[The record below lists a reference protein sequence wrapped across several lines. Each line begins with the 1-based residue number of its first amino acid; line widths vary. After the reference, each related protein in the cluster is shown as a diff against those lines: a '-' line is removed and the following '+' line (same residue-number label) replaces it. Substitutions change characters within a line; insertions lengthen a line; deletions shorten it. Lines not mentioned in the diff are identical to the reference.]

1 MYDILD
7 TIKDQSVVAIKAMKE
22 LIARMREI

>member
-7 TIKDQSVVAIKAMKE
+7 AIKDQSVFAIKAMKE